1 MLYSQIASALQE
13 ISGSPRGGK
22 ADRAS
27 ALLRQAAEEPEMLCP
42 VVRLLTGEL
51 WPRWEGKIMG
61 IGPEAVTAALADLC
75 DIDLSLE
82 RQQKGDMG
90 LVAEAALP
98 HKEQISLFGQPMDAL
113 FVYESLR
120 RISSFKGSDSDQRKI
135 AVLRGLFLLA
145 SPLEGKFIARTALRS
160 MQAGLGPRTMMEAL
174 SSALSC
180 DLSSLA
186 RAFGLMPDLGCI
198 AEMACLGRLNE
209 VSMQPNLPARFM
221 IYSRRDEFFP
231 GAYLPK
237 FPGLRVQV
245 HKAGEGVRIFTS
257 QLRDISSSLEG
268 LCQDVGQLKPDFVAD
283 ADLIGFVYSPSEKNS
298 ARSRICSLR
307 EMLRYINRRRLTRK
321 SIIRPALLAYDLL
334 AVEGNDICSMTYLH
348 RRVRML
354 ETLGL
359 PQKMPFYGIS
369 PAEEQNLMDRVAL
382 NDRLRLIEGEGAWGL
397 LSRDPG
403 GIYRP
408 GEVSESDFIIRAANT
423 ISALVL
429 EIEWTKSKSS
439 EGRARFLLALRQG
452 DALVP
457 AGRVWRTSSD
467 CSCQPLFQAVAS
479 LGKPEGEPQ
488 GDIMSRILLKVKI
501 RGAEKVGQEWRLID
515 PVIEDYSL
523 NSSMDD
529 VDELE
534 RLDDIGLR

>member
-27 ALLRQAAEEPEMLCP
+27 ALLRQAAEEPQMLCP

-51 WPRWEGKIMG
+51 WPRWEGRVMD
-61 IGPEAVTAALADLC
+61 IGPEAVAAALADLC

-90 LVAEAALP
+90 LVAEEALQ
-98 HKEQISLFGQPMDAL
+98 HKEQISLFGQEMDAL
-113 FVYESLR
+113 FVYEGLR

-174 SSALSC
+174 SSALAC
-180 DLSSLA
+180 DLPSLA
-186 RAFGLMPDLGCI
+186 KAFGLMPDLGRI
-198 AEMACLGRLNE
+198 AQMACQGRLNE
-209 VSMQPNLPARFM
+209 VSIQPNLPARFM
-221 IYSRRDEFFP
+221 IYNRRDEFYP
-231 GAYLPK
+231 ALYLPK

-245 HKAGEGVRIFTS
+245 HKSGEGVRIFTS
-257 QLRDISSSLEG
+257 QLREISSSLES

-283 ADLIGFVYSPSEKNS
+283 ADLIGFLDSPTKKNS
-298 ARSRICSLR
+298 ARSRICGLR
-307 EMLRYINRRRLTRK
+307 EMLRYINRRRLARK
-321 SIIRPALLAYDLL
+321 SIMRPALLAYDLL
-334 AVEGNDICSMTYLH
+334 AVEGKDICSMAYLH
-348 RRVRML
+348 RREKML
-354 ETLGL
+354 EALGL

-369 PAEEQNLMDRVAL
+369 PVQEQHLMDRGAL
-382 NDRLRLIEGEGAWGL
+382 NDRLRLIEAEGAWGL

-408 GEVSESDFIIRAANT
+408 GEVAERDFIIRAANT

-429 EIEWTKSKSS
+429 GIEWTKSKSG

-457 AGRVWRTSSD
+457 VGRVWRTSSD
-467 CSCQPLFQAVAS
+467 CSCQPLFQAAAS

-488 GDIMSRILLKVKI
+488 GDTTPRILLKIRI
-501 RGAEKVGQEWRLID
+501 RGAEKVGQEWRLIN

-523 NSSMDD
+523 NSSIED
-529 VDELE
+529 VDGLE
-534 RLDDIGLR
+534 SLDDIGPR

>member
-1 MLYSQIASALQE
+1 MLYSQIASTLQE

-27 ALLRQAAEEPEMLCP
+27 ALLRQAAEEPQMLCP
-42 VVRLLTGEL
+42 VARLLTGEL
-51 WPRWEGKIMG
+51 WPRWEGRVMD
-61 IGPEAVTAALADLC
+61 IGPEAVAAALADLC
-75 DIDLSLE
+75 DIDLPLE

-90 LVAEAALP
+90 LVAEAALQ

-113 FVYESLR
+113 FVYEGMR

-174 SSALSC
+174 SSALAC

-186 RAFGLMPDLGCI
+186 RAFGLMPDLGRI
-198 AEMACLGRLNE
+198 TQMACLGRLDE
-209 VSMQPNLPARFM
+209 VSIQPNLPARFM
-221 IYSRRDEFFP
+221 IYSRRDGFFP
-231 GAYLPK
+231 ASYLPK

-245 HKAGEGVRIFTS
+245 HKAGESVRIFTS
-257 QLRDISSSLEG
+257 QLREISLSLEG
-268 LCQDVGQLKPDFVAD
+268 LCRDVGQLKPDFVAD
-283 ADLIGFVYSPSEKNS
+283 ADLIGFVDPPSKKNS
-298 ARSRICSLR
+298 SRSGICSLR
-307 EMLRYINRRRLTRK
+307 EMLRYINRRRLARK

-334 AVEGNDICSMTYLH
+334 AVEGKDVCSMAYLH
-348 RRVRML
+348 RREKMM
-354 ETLGL
+354 EALGP

-369 PAEEQNLMDRVAL
+369 PVQEQHLMDRGTL
-382 NDRLRLIEGEGAWGL
+382 NDHLRLIEAEGAWGL

-408 GEVSESDFIIRAANT
+408 GEVAERDFIIRAANT

-429 EIEWTKSKSS
+429 GIEWTKSKSG
-439 EGRARFLLALRQG
+439 EDRARFLLALRQG

-467 CSCQPLFQAVAS
+467 CSCQPLYQVAAS

-488 GDIMSRILLKVKI
+488 SPLILLNIKI

-523 NSSMDD
+523 NSSIED
-529 VDELE
+529 VDGLE
-534 RLDDIGLR
+534 SLDNIGLR